1 MKKIFILDTNVL
13 IHDPEAMFSFDDNDV
28 YLPIYVIEEIDKL
41 KEYNDRVGKSA
52 RETSR
57 NIEKLRKEEKNSN
70 LSLLEGL
77 KNSTGGT
84 FRIVLGENDIVN
96 IPDSLNKNLTDNK
109 IIGQALRI
117 KNENKKRKVIL
128 VSKDMNVRIKANVL
142 GMETVDYV
150 KDQIDINQLYEGW
163 REIEIS
169 SDLFSLL
176 EKAPIINWDLVLKE
190 EPKANELI
198 RFKNSN
204 KEILT
209 IYKKEREKLEKQVFA
224 DTKVW
229 GVFARNTEQKQAME
243 LLMDERIKLV
253 TLVGKAGT
261 GKTLLAIATAL
272 EQVVERKLYKKIF
285 IARPIVPMGNDIG
298 FLPGTEKEKMQPWM
312 LPIYDNIEFLAS
324 NKGQTSLNEAEKVV
338 VGLESLGL
346 LKVEPLTYIRGRSI
360 PQGFIII
367 DEAQNLTPHEVKT
380 IITRVGKDT
389 KIVFTG
395 DPDQI
400 DNPYLDANSNGLAY
414 IAERMKNEILV
425 GHIRLV
431 KGERS
436 EISELASRLL

>member
-41 KEYNDRVGKSA
+41 KEYSDRVGKSA

-57 NIEKLRKEEKNSN
+57 NIEKLKKEEKNSN
-70 LSLLEGL
+70 LSLLKGL

-163 REIEIS
+163 KEIEIS
-169 SDLFSLL
+169 NDLFSLV
-176 EKAPIINWDLVLKE
+176 EKAPIINWNLVLKE

-243 LLMDERIKLV
+243 LLIDERIKLV

-324 NKGQTSLNEAEKVV
+324 NKSQTSSNEAEKVV
-338 VGLESLGL
+338 AGLESLGL

-414 IAERMKNEILV
+414 IAEKMKNEILV

>member
-41 KEYNDRVGKSA
+41 KEYSDRVGKSA

-70 LSLLEGL
+70 LSLLKGL

-163 REIEIS
+163 KEIEIS
-169 SDLFSLL
+169 NDLFSLV
-176 EKAPIINWDLVLKE
+176 EKAPIINWNLVLKE

-229 GVFARNTEQKQAME
+229 GVFPRNTEQKQAME

-324 NKGQTSLNEAEKVV
+324 NKSQTSSNEAEKVV
-338 VGLESLGL
+338 AGLESLGL

-414 IAERMKNEILV
+414 IAEKMKNEILV

>member
-84 FRIVLGENDIVN
+84 FRIVLGENDSVN

-163 REIEIS
+163 KEIEIS
-169 SDLFSLL
+169 NDLFSLV

-324 NKGQTSLNEAEKVV
+324 NKGQTSSNEAEKVV
-338 VGLESLGL
+338 AGLESLGL

-414 IAERMKNEILV
+414 IAEKMKNEILV

>member
-41 KEYNDRVGKSA
+41 KEYSDRVGKSA

-57 NIEKLRKEEKNSN
+57 NIEKLKKEEKNSN
-70 LSLLEGL
+70 LSLLKGL

-163 REIEIS
+163 KEIEIS
-169 SDLFSLL
+169 NDLFSLV
-176 EKAPIINWDLVLKE
+176 EKAPIINWNLVLKE

-338 VGLESLGL
+338 AGLESLGL

-414 IAERMKNEILV
+414 IAEKMKNEILV

>member
-84 FRIVLGENDIVN
+84 FRIVLGENDSVN

-163 REIEIS
+163 KEIEIS
-169 SDLFSLL
+169 NDLFSLL

-285 IARPIVPMGNDIG
+285 IARPVVPMGNDIG

-324 NKGQTSLNEAEKVV
+324 NKGQTSSNEAEKVV
-338 VGLESLGL
+338 AGLESLGL

-414 IAERMKNEILV
+414 IAEKMKNEILV

>member
-70 LSLLEGL
+70 LSLLKGL

-163 REIEIS
+163 KEIEIS
-169 SDLFSLL
+169 NDLFSLV
-176 EKAPIINWDLVLKE
+176 EKAPIINWNLVLKE

-324 NKGQTSLNEAEKVV
+324 NKSQTSSNEAEKVV
-338 VGLESLGL
+338 AGLESLGL

-414 IAERMKNEILV
+414 IAEKMKNEILV

>member
-84 FRIVLGENDIVN
+84 FRIVLGENDSVN

-163 REIEIS
+163 KEIEIS
-169 SDLFSLL
+169 NDLFSLL

-285 IARPIVPMGNDIG
+285 IARPVVPMGNDIG

-414 IAERMKNEILV
+414 IAEKMKNEILV

>member
-41 KEYNDRVGKSA
+41 KEYSDRVGKSA

-84 FRIVLGENDIVN
+84 FRIVLGENDSVN

-163 REIEIS
+163 KEIEIS
-169 SDLFSLL
+169 NDLFSLV
-176 EKAPIINWDLVLKE
+176 EKAPIINWNLVLKE

-324 NKGQTSLNEAEKVV
+324 NKSQTSSNEAEKVV
-338 VGLESLGL
+338 AGLESLGL

-414 IAERMKNEILV
+414 IAEKMKNEILV

>member
-84 FRIVLGENDIVN
+84 FRIVLGENDSVN

-285 IARPIVPMGNDIG
+285 IARPVVPMGNDIG

-324 NKGQTSLNEAEKVV
+324 NKGQTSSNEAEKVV
-338 VGLESLGL
+338 AGLESLGL

>member
-84 FRIVLGENDIVN
+84 FRIVLGENDSVN

-163 REIEIS
+163 KEIEIS
-169 SDLFSLL
+169 NDLFSLL

-324 NKGQTSLNEAEKVV
+324 NKGQTSSNEAEKVV

-414 IAERMKNEILV
+414 IAEKMKNEILV

-436 EISELASRLL
+436 DISELASRLL

>member
-84 FRIVLGENDIVN
+84 FRIVLGENDSVN

-163 REIEIS
+163 KEIEIS
-169 SDLFSLL
+169 NDLFSLL

-324 NKGQTSLNEAEKVV
+324 NKGQTSSNEAEKVV
-338 VGLESLGL
+338 AGLESLGL

-414 IAERMKNEILV
+414 IAEKMKNEILV

>member
-84 FRIVLGENDIVN
+84 FRIVLGENDSVN

-163 REIEIS
+163 KEIEIS
-169 SDLFSLL
+169 NDLFSLL

-324 NKGQTSLNEAEKVV
+324 NKGQTSSNEAEKVV
-338 VGLESLGL
+338 AGLESLGL

-367 DEAQNLTPHEVKT
+367 DEAQKLTPHEVKT

-395 DPDQI
+395 DQDQI
-400 DNPYLDANSNGLAY
+400 DNPYLDANRNGLAY
-414 IAERMKNEILV
+414 IAEKMKNEILV
-425 GHIRLV
+425 GLIRLV

>member
-57 NIEKLRKEEKNSN
+57 NIEKLRKEEKNIN

-84 FRIVLGENDIVN
+84 FRIVLGENDSVN

-163 REIEIS
+163 KEIEIS
-169 SDLFSLL
+169 NDLFSLL

-324 NKGQTSLNEAEKVV
+324 NKGQTSSNEAEKVV
-338 VGLESLGL
+338 AGLESLGL

-414 IAERMKNEILV
+414 IAEKMKNEILV

>member
-84 FRIVLGENDIVN
+84 FRIVLGENDSVN

-176 EKAPIINWDLVLKE
+176 EKAPIINWNLVLKE

-324 NKGQTSLNEAEKVV
+324 NKGQTSSNEAEKVV
-338 VGLESLGL
+338 AGLESLGL

>member
-84 FRIVLGENDIVN
+84 FRIVLGENDSVN

-163 REIEIS
+163 KEIEIS
-169 SDLFSLL
+169 NDLFSLL

-324 NKGQTSLNEAEKVV
+324 NKGQTSSNEAEKVV
-338 VGLESLGL
+338 AGLESLGL

-414 IAERMKNEILV
+414 IAEKMKNEILV

-431 KGERS
+431 TGERS

>member
-41 KEYNDRVGKSA
+41 KEYSDRVGKSA

-70 LSLLEGL
+70 LSLLKGL

-163 REIEIS
+163 KEIEIS
-169 SDLFSLL
+169 NDLFSLV
-176 EKAPIINWDLVLKE
+176 EKAPIINWNLVLKE

-324 NKGQTSLNEAEKVV
+324 NKGQTSSNEAEKVV
-338 VGLESLGL
+338 AGLESLGL

-414 IAERMKNEILV
+414 IAEKMKNEILV

>member
-84 FRIVLGENDIVN
+84 FRIVLGENDSVN

-163 REIEIS
+163 KEIEIS
-169 SDLFSLL
+169 NDLFSLL

-190 EPKANELI
+190 EPKENELI

-324 NKGQTSLNEAEKVV
+324 NKGQTSSNEAEKVV
-338 VGLESLGL
+338 AGLESLGL

-414 IAERMKNEILV
+414 IAEKMKNEILV

>member
-84 FRIVLGENDIVN
+84 FRIVLGENDSVN

-163 REIEIS
+163 KEIEIS
-169 SDLFSLL
+169 IDLFSLL

-324 NKGQTSLNEAEKVV
+324 NKGQTSSNEAEKVV
-338 VGLESLGL
+338 AGLESLGL

-414 IAERMKNEILV
+414 IAEKMKNEILV

>member
-41 KEYNDRVGKSA
+41 KEYSDRVGKSA

-57 NIEKLRKEEKNSN
+57 NIEKLKKEEKNSN
-70 LSLLEGL
+70 LSLLKGL

-163 REIEIS
+163 KEIEVS
-169 SDLFSLL
+169 NDLFSLV
-176 EKAPIINWDLVLKE
+176 EKAPIINWNLVLKE

-324 NKGQTSLNEAEKVV
+324 NKSQTSSNEAEKVV
-338 VGLESLGL
+338 AGLESLGL

-414 IAERMKNEILV
+414 IAEKMKNEILV

>member
-70 LSLLEGL
+70 LSLLKGL

-84 FRIVLGENDIVN
+84 FRIVLGENDSVN

-163 REIEIS
+163 KEIEIS
-169 SDLFSLL
+169 NDLFSLL

-324 NKGQTSLNEAEKVV
+324 NKGQTSSNEAEKVV
-338 VGLESLGL
+338 AGLESLGL

-414 IAERMKNEILV
+414 IAEKMKNEILV

>member
-41 KEYNDRVGKSA
+41 KEYSDRVGKSA

-70 LSLLEGL
+70 LSLLKGL

-163 REIEIS
+163 KEIEIS
-169 SDLFSLL
+169 NDLFSLV
-176 EKAPIINWDLVLKE
+176 EKAPIINWNLVLKE

-324 NKGQTSLNEAEKVV
+324 NKSQTSSNEAEKVV
-338 VGLESLGL
+338 AGLESLGL

-414 IAERMKNEILV
+414 IAEKMKNEILV

>member
-84 FRIVLGENDIVN
+84 FRIVLGENDSVN

-324 NKGQTSLNEAEKVV
+324 NKSQTSSNEAEKVV
-338 VGLESLGL
+338 AGLESLGL

-414 IAERMKNEILV
+414 IAEKMKNEILV

>member
-84 FRIVLGENDIVN
+84 FRIVLGENDSVN

-163 REIEIS
+163 KEIEIS
-169 SDLFSLL
+169 NDLFSLL

-324 NKGQTSLNEAEKVV
+324 NKSQTSSNEAEKVV
-338 VGLESLGL
+338 AGLESLGL

-414 IAERMKNEILV
+414 IAEKMKNEILV

>member
-84 FRIVLGENDIVN
+84 FRIVLGENDSVN

-163 REIEIS
+163 KEIEIS
-169 SDLFSLL
+169 NDLFSLL
-176 EKAPIINWDLVLKE
+176 EKAPIINLDLVLKE

-285 IARPIVPMGNDIG
+285 IAIPIVPMGNDIG

-324 NKGQTSLNEAEKVV
+324 NKGQTSSNEAEKVV
-338 VGLESLGL
+338 AGLESLGL

-414 IAERMKNEILV
+414 IAEKMKNEILV

>member
-84 FRIVLGENDIVN
+84 FRIVLGENDSVN

-176 EKAPIINWDLVLKE
+176 EKAPIINWNLVLKE

-285 IARPIVPMGNDIG
+285 IARPVVPMGNDIG

-346 LKVEPLTYIRGRSI
+346 LKV
-360 PQGFIII
+360 
-367 DEAQNLTPHEVKT
+367 
-380 IITRVGKDT
+380 
-389 KIVFTG
+389 
-395 DPDQI
+395 
-400 DNPYLDANSNGLAY
+400 
-414 IAERMKNEILV
+414 
-425 GHIRLV
+425 
-431 KGERS
+431 
-436 EISELASRLL
+436 

>member
-84 FRIVLGENDIVN
+84 FRIVLGENDSVN

-169 SDLFSLL
+169 SDLFSLV

-324 NKGQTSLNEAEKVV
+324 NKGQTSSNEAEKVV
-338 VGLESLGL
+338 AGLESLGL

-414 IAERMKNEILV
+414 IAEKMKNEILV

>member
-1 MKKIFILDTNVL
+1 M
-13 IHDPEAMFSFDDNDV
+13 
-28 YLPIYVIEEIDKL
+28 
-41 KEYNDRVGKSA
+41 
-52 RETSR
+52 
-57 NIEKLRKEEKNSN
+57 
-70 LSLLEGL
+70 
-77 KNSTGGT
+77 
-84 FRIVLGENDIVN
+84 LGENDIVN

-324 NKGQTSLNEAEKVV
+324 NKGQTSSNEAEKVV
-338 VGLESLGL
+338 AGLESLGL

-414 IAERMKNEILV
+414 IAEKMKNEILV

>member
-84 FRIVLGENDIVN
+84 FRIVLGENDSVN

-109 IIGQALRI
+109 IIGQAFRI

-163 REIEIS
+163 KEIEIS
-169 SDLFSLL
+169 NDLFSLL

-324 NKGQTSLNEAEKVV
+324 NKGQTSSNEAEKVV
-338 VGLESLGL
+338 AGLESLGL

-414 IAERMKNEILV
+414 IAEKMKNEILV

>member
-84 FRIVLGENDIVN
+84 FRIVLGENDSVN

-163 REIEIS
+163 KEIEIS
-169 SDLFSLL
+169 NDLFSLL

-324 NKGQTSLNEAEKVV
+324 NKGQTSSNEAEKVV
-338 VGLESLGL
+338 AGLESLGL

-414 IAERMKNEILV
+414 IEEKMKNEILV

>member
-84 FRIVLGENDIVN
+84 FRIVLGENDSVN

-163 REIEIS
+163 KEIEIS
-169 SDLFSLL
+169 NDLFSLL

-324 NKGQTSLNEAEKVV
+324 NKGQTSSNEAEKVV
-338 VGLESLGL
+338 AGLESLGL

-395 DPDQI
+395 DQDQI
-400 DNPYLDANSNGLAY
+400 DNPYLDANRNGLAY
-414 IAERMKNEILV
+414 IAEKMKNEILV
-425 GHIRLV
+425 GLIRLV

>member
-84 FRIVLGENDIVN
+84 FRIVLGENDSVN

-324 NKGQTSLNEAEKVV
+324 NKGQTSSNEAEKVV
-338 VGLESLGL
+338 AGLESLGL

-389 KIVFTG
+389 KMVFTG

-414 IAERMKNEILV
+414 IAEKMKNEILV

>member
-84 FRIVLGENDIVN
+84 FRIVLGENDSVN

-163 REIEIS
+163 KEIEIS
-169 SDLFSLL
+169 NDLFSLV
-176 EKAPIINWDLVLKE
+176 EKAPIINWNLVLKE

-285 IARPIVPMGNDIG
+285 IARPVVPMGNDIG

>member
-1 MKKIFILDTNVL
+1 MTKIFILDTNVL

-84 FRIVLGENDIVN
+84 FRIVLGENDSVN

-163 REIEIS
+163 KEIEIS
-169 SDLFSLL
+169 NDLFSLL

-324 NKGQTSLNEAEKVV
+324 NKGQTSSNEAEKVV
-338 VGLESLGL
+338 AGLESLGL

-414 IAERMKNEILV
+414 IAEKMKNEILV